1 MIATNSIKA
10 WFLAAR
16 PKTLSA
22 AAVPILI
29 AIALAMRDC
38 YLMETVGDAA
48 QPHILHI
55 PALLCLLF
63 AWVMQIDSNF
73 VNDYFDFKRGND
85 DETRLGPKRA
95 CAEGWI
101 TESAMKT
108 GIIVTTLLGCAI
120 GLPLVIYGGMA
131 MIWVGVACVAF
142 CFLYTTTFSYHGMG
156 DILVLLFF
164 GIVPVCCTYYV
175 IMPEG
180 YKTVS
185 TEVVMAAIACG
196 LVVDTL
202 LVVNNFRDR
211 DNDREAGKRTLIV
224 KLIDRWDEKS
234 ALWLYLLLGYV
245 PLAIM
250 MGMGIH
256 DAVVRDTSTFALPL
270 YAVYAGAPVMRA
282 NSREFLITLL
292 TCLSPWLS
300 PNSVYFGRIC
310 VSTNSMISILTCC
323 IIAFSPHYI
332 SNANPRTMVRK
343 TICP

>member
-22 AAVPILI
+22 AAVPVLI

-38 YLMETVGDAA
+38 YLMKTVGDTA
-48 QPHILHI
+48 QPHFLYI
-55 PALLCLLF
+55 PTLLCLLF

-101 TESAMKT
+101 TERAMKT

-250 MGMGIH
+250 MGMGIY

-270 YAVYAGAPVMRA
+270 YAVYAGMHHTTYRQLKAI
-282 NSREFLITLL
+282 NHGRELNRVLGSTARNIFIYGQIVFL
-292 TCLSPWLS
+292 
-300 PNSVYFGRIC
+300 
-310 VSTNSMISILTCC
+310 
-323 IIAFSPHYI
+323 
-332 SNANPRTMVRK
+332 
-343 TICP
+343 TIVLGFALEI

>member
-22 AAVPILI
+22 AAVPVLI

-55 PALLCLLF
+55 PTLLCLLF

-101 TESAMKT
+101 TERAMKT

-211 DNDREAGKRTLIV
+211 ETDKEVGKRTLVV
-224 KLIDRWDEKS
+224 KIGEKAS
-234 ALWLYLLLGYV
+234 LQLYLALGWGACLMGAAYMTHGYFLAFVLPTMYLVFHQYTYMRIKRINRGKALNLCLGETARNIFIYGAMVTIGILL
-245 PLAIM
+245 
-250 MGMGIH
+250 
-256 DAVVRDTSTFALPL
+256 S
-270 YAVYAGAPVMRA
+270 
-282 NSREFLITLL
+282 
-292 TCLSPWLS
+292 
-300 PNSVYFGRIC
+300 
-310 VSTNSMISILTCC
+310 
-323 IIAFSPHYI
+323 
-332 SNANPRTMVRK
+332 
-343 TICP
+343 

>member
-1 MIATNSIKA
+1 
-10 WFLAAR
+10 
-16 PKTLSA
+16 
-22 AAVPILI
+22 
-29 AIALAMRDC
+29 
-38 YLMETVGDAA
+38 
-48 QPHILHI
+48 
-55 PALLCLLF
+55 
-63 AWVMQIDSNF
+63 
-73 VNDYFDFKRGND
+73 
-85 DETRLGPKRA
+85 
-95 CAEGWI
+95 
-101 TESAMKT
+101 MKT

-270 YAVYAGAPVMRA
+270 YAVYAGMHHTTYRQLKAI
-282 NSREFLITLL
+282 NHGRELNRVLGSTARNIFIFGQIVFL
-292 TCLSPWLS
+292 
-300 PNSVYFGRIC
+300 
-310 VSTNSMISILTCC
+310 
-323 IIAFSPHYI
+323 
-332 SNANPRTMVRK
+332 
-343 TICP
+343 TIVLGFALEI